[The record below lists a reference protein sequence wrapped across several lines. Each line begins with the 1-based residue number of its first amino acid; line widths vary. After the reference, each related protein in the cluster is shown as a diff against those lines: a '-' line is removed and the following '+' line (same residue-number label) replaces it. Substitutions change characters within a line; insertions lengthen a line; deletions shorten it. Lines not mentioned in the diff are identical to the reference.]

1 MDAAE
6 TRDKAMKT
14 VTATTSI
21 AEGEKEGERLEHD
34 RKYIT
39 PIL

>member
-1 MDAAE
+1 
-6 TRDKAMKT
+6 

-21 AEGEKEGERLEHD
+21 AEDEKEGDNLEHD